1 MKLNKILLV
10 IILFAFFAEAYSQ
23 VLILRRTGQF
33 FQYEIETGTNFLD
46 EDYVILNG
54 EESRERTN
62 KADTLGTRLA
72 PQRWIVYWE
81 TGEEADSIS
90 GSTATIYHLP
100 EQTEF
105 NYYYSMQITTVTE
118 SNLYK
123 KGADS
128 TFTTPAL
135 SGLFTS
141 DGYLLY
147 TSEGNKLYAKQ
158 NEAEE
163 D

>member
-1 MKLNKILLV
+1 MKPNKILLI
-10 IILFAFFAEAYSQ
+10 IILFAFFAEAYAQ

-33 FQYEIETGTNFLD
+33 FLYNIETGTNTID

-54 EESRERTN
+54 EESRERTTKN
-62 KADTLGTRLA
+62 DTTGTRLA
-72 PQRWIVYWE
+72 PQRWIVYWQ
-81 TGEEADSIS
+81 TGEEADSIA

-100 EQTEF
+100 EETEF

-128 TFTTPAL
+128 TFTTPSL

-141 DGYLLY
+141 DNYLLY
-147 TSEGNKLYAKQ
+147 VPGGIKLYSKQ
-158 NEAEE
+158 DEE